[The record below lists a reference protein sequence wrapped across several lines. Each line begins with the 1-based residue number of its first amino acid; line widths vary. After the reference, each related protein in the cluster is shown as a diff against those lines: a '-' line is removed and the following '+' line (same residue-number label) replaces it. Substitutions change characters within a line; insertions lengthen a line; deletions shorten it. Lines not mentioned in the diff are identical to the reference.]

1 MFSGEQPFLVFFQNL
16 LFLTMNLKSFGYDEY
31 LKSIQHT
38 TAPDSAFTLARV
50 ITEHKDRYT
59 VMTETGPL
67 EAEIL
72 GKLRFTATSRAD
84 LPAVG
89 DWVEILPFNSSAI
102 IHNILPRKSVLERP
116 AVGSHGEKQII
127 ATNVDVALIIQAVDR
142 DFNINRIER
151 YLALVRSTNTDPVVL
166 LNKIDLI
173 SKEDLET
180 MVNSISTRH
189 PSVQVI
195 PISNM
200 EQDGLVSLKGF
211 FKEGITYCL
220 LGSSGVGKSTLINNL
235 LGTTRMQTKSL
246 SETTHKG
253 QHTTTHRELMVLPG
267 GGILID
273 NPGMREVGTLSSE
286 EGLESAFETIS
297 AYEGT
302 CKFSDCSHTD
312 EPGCAV
318 IKAVEV
324 GEISNEAYANYMKM
338 QRERRHFEMT
348 EAERRKQGKEFSKI
362 VKQMKKKR

>member
-1 MFSGEQPFLVFFQNL
+1 MKFPGEHPFLVFFQNL

-31 LKSIQHT
+31 LKSIQYT
-38 TAPDSAFTLARV
+38 TDPEFTLARV

-72 GKLRFTATSRAD
+72 GKLRFAATSRAD

-89 DWVEILPFNSSAI
+89 DWVEILPFDSSAI

-127 ATNVDVALIIQAVDR
+127 ATNVDVALIVQAVDR

-151 YLALVRSTNTDPVVL
+151 YLALIRSTNTDPVVL
-166 LNKIDLI
+166 LNKIDLA

-180 MVNSISTRH
+180 MVKSINDRH
-189 PSVQVI
+189 PSVQII
-195 PISNM
+195 PISNT
-200 EQDGLVSLKGF
+200 EQDGLAGLVGF
-211 FKEGITYCL
+211 FKEGVTYCL
-220 LGSSGVGKSTLINNL
+220 LGSSGVGKSSLINNL
-235 LGTTRMQTKSL
+235 LGATRMQTKSL

-253 QHTTTHRELMVLPG
+253 QHTTTHRELMVLPE

-302 CKFSDCSHTD
+302 CKFSDCSHIN
-312 EPGCAV
+312 EPGCMV
-318 IKAVEV
+318 IKAVEN
-324 GEISNEAYANYMKM
+324 GEISRETYSNYLKM
-338 QRERRHFEMT
+338 ERERQHFEMT
-348 EAERRKQGKEFSKI
+348 EAERRKQGKELSKI

>member
-1 MFSGEQPFLVFFQNL
+1 
-16 LFLTMNLKSFGYDEY
+16 MNLKSFGYNEY
-31 LKSIQHT
+31 LKSIQYT
-38 TAPDSAFTLARV
+38 TETDSAFTLGRV
-50 ITEHKDRYT
+50 IIEHKDRYT

-89 DWVEILPFNSSAI
+89 DWVEVLPFDQSAI

-127 ATNVDVALIIQAVDR
+127 ATNVDVALIVQAVDR

-151 YLALVRSTNTDPVVL
+151 YLALVRSTNANLVIL
-166 LNKIDLI
+166 LNKIDLV
-173 SKEDLET
+173 SKDVLET
-180 MVNSISTRH
+180 MIESITIRH

-200 EQDGLVSLKGF
+200 EPEGLAGLKDF
-211 FKEGITYCL
+211 FREGITYCMV
-220 LGSSGVGKSTLINNL
+220 GSSGVGKSTLINRL
-235 LGTTRMQTKSL
+235 LGATKMQTKSL
-246 SETTHKG
+246 SDTTHKG

-302 CKFSDCSHTD
+302 CKFSDCSHIN

-318 IKAVEV
+318 IRAVEN
-324 GEISNEAYANYMKM
+324 GEVSRETYANYMKM
-338 QRERRHFEMT
+338 QRERQHFEMT
-348 EAERRKQGKEFSKI
+348 EVERRKQGKEFSKI